1 MLLNVSVLHHAR
13 AAYVAAHVD
22 PLHMA
27 ARHLPRVGGVVFQGV
42 NDRSVV
48 VDSSSVD
55 AGSGGGVVA
64 RADAGEGV
72 RVAEAVAGGGAFS
85 VENELARIQGELN
98 ALLTYATPRTTD

>member
-1 MLLNVSVLHHAR
+1 
-13 AAYVAAHVD
+13 
-22 PLHMA
+22 MA

-48 VDSSSVD
+48 VDSSSADV
-55 AGSGGGVVA
+55 GSGGGGAGGGGGVGA